1 MRFLGRGT
9 SARRE
14 PRARNF
20 TRQAIFFWCGLL
32 VAMGLLLGIKYADLQ
47 AGAVLQSFL
56 EGEDRWSHAR
66 QTAVHHLEHYVDS
79 GEAEEYRRFTAA
91 LEVLSAL
98 HTVRKALQ
106 QPSPDWATVR
116 QHLSGAGLHEDD
128 VDCMVLLRR
137 RLHFVAEVQHAF
149 DVWKQA
155 DRLVAALEREAAR
168 VRTAQRGAP
177 VRQAGQRAALKRI
190 NDIDQRLVRLER
202 DFNITVRS
210 GHARIGRW
218 LFGIEIAVAV
228 VALAVGFVFARL
240 TLRRNRRWQTRVQ
253 STLQRLDLA
262 LEGASMGLWDW
273 NVKSGEVVFSARL
286 TSMLGYP
293 PDGLTPSPHTWRRL
307 LHPDDRA
314 SAWALLRDHLE
325 GKTPYVKT
333 EYRMRRQD
341 GSWAWIL
348 CTGKVVDRAC
358 DGTPRRAVGV
368 HVDVTEQ
375 KQQAASLRESEE
387 RWRRLVEAHP
397 EPIHITVDGRFAYVN
412 PSGARV
418 FGAEHPD
425 DLIGRSVLELA
436 HPDVEEQI
444 KTRKAQLAEGGATAP
459 FEHPMVRLDGEER
472 IVVARSVPV
481 SYNGQPAA
489 QTVIR
494 DVTEQRRA
502 ERALRESEERY
513 RLLAENI
520 HDVIALLDPEL
531 NITYVSPSIEHLL
544 GYSRE
549 ALKALSF
556 NDEFTP
562 AALERVRAAVRR
574 YQSDRA
580 EQAVSGE
587 GRMELELVH
596 KGGSTVWVECV
607 AAPVHDEDHHVGY
620 TVVARDITA
629 RKQSEQEL
637 IAAKEDAEE
646 ASRLKSAFLANMSH
660 EIRTPLTSIIG
671 FADLL
676 SSQLDGEPL
685 RFLDLI
691 RKSGKRL
698 MHTLTSVLDLAQLES
713 RTMDLQP
720 ERLDLAREIRDAI
733 DLERPQAKE
742 KGIALRS
749 DLSDAPVYAM
759 LDPGAAQRVLTNL
772 ISNAVKFTHE
782 GHVTVRL
789 RADEDVA
796 TLQVEDTGVGIA
808 EEALEQIFEDF
819 KQESEGFTRSFEGS
833 GLGLAIT
840 KRLVTLMNGSVRV
853 ESTKGQG
860 STFTVALPRH
870 PGVPAVPSESTPSA
884 TDGLLSAGGAGTG
897 SEDGA
902 LQVLLV
908 EDHEKTREMVPQLLD
923 EVAVPCD
930 VDAVA
935 SAGDALE
942 RTLSRRYDL
951 LIVDIN
957 LGTEATGLDVME
969 QLRTRPSYRDVPMI
983 ACTAYAMPGDEQR
996 FLGAGFDAYLAKPFQ
1011 AEELLAVIQA
1021 TSDVPLF

>member
-9 SARRE
+9 SARHE

-20 TRQAIFFWCGLL
+20 TRQAVWFWGMLL
-32 VAMGLLLGIKYADLQ
+32 VTMGLLLGIEYVSLRTGTAVQ
-47 AGAVLQSFL
+47 AFL
-56 EGEDRWSHAR
+56 EGEDGWSDAR
-66 QTAVHHLEHYVDS
+66 QSAVHHLKHYIES
-79 GEAEEYRRFTAA
+79 GEEREYRQFLAA
-91 LEVLSAL
+91 LDVSFSL
-98 HTVRKALQ
+98 HAARQALQ
-106 QPSPDWATVR
+106 QPVPDRAAIR
-116 QHLSGAGLHEDD
+116 RHLAQGGMSEEDMTS
-128 VDCMVLLRR
+128 MVLLGR
-137 RLHFVAEVQHAF
+137 RLHFVAEVQQAF
-149 DVWKQA
+149 DRWRQA
-155 DRLVAALEREAAR
+155 DRLIAALQREASRVRTARQASSFPSANQRAALER
-168 VRTAQRGAP
+168 VID
-177 VRQAGQRAALKRI
+177 I
-190 NDIDQRLVRLER
+190 NQSLGDIER
-202 DFNITVRS
+202 DFGIAIRN
-210 GHARIGRW
+210 GYARIARW
-218 LFGIEIAVAV
+218 LLGVEIAVAIA
-228 VALAVGFVFARL
+228 ALSVGFVFARL

-273 NVKSGEVVFSARL
+273 DVESGEVVFSARL

-293 PDGLTPSPHTWRRL
+293 PDGLPPSPHTWRRL

-325 GKTPYVKT
+325 GKAPYVKT
-333 EYRMRRQD
+333 EYRMRRKD

-348 CTGKVVDRAC
+348 CTGKVVERAA

-375 KQQAASLRESEE
+375 KQQAASLQESEE

-397 EPIHITVDGRFAYVN
+397 EPIHITVDGCFAYVN
-412 PSGARV
+412 PSGARL

-425 DLIGRSVLELA
+425 DLIGRSVLDLA
-436 HPDVEEQI
+436 HPDVEDRI
-444 KTRKAQLAEGGATAP
+444 KARKSRLAEGGATAP

-481 SYNGQPAA
+481 TYNGQAAA

-520 HDVIALLDPEL
+520 RDVIALLDPEL
-531 NITYVSPSIEHLL
+531 NVSYVSPSTEHLL

-549 ALKALSF
+549 ALRTLSF
-556 NDEFTP
+556 HDVLTT
-562 AALERVRAAVRR
+562 ASLERVRAAVRR
-574 YQSDRA
+574 YQAGRT
-580 EQAVSGE
+580 EQAASGE
-587 GRMELELVH
+587 ARMELELVH
-596 KGGSTVWVECV
+596 KDGSTVWVECV
-607 AAPVHDEDHHVGY
+607 AAPVHDEKHHVGY
-620 TVVARDITA
+620 TVVARDIAA
-629 RKQSEQEL
+629 RKQFEQEL

-720 ERLDLAREIRDAI
+720 KRLDLAREIRDAV
-733 DLERPQAKE
+733 DLARPQAKE
-742 KGIALRS
+742 KGIALRA
-749 DLSDAPVYAM
+749 DLPDAPVYAM

-782 GHVTVRL
+782 GHVTVCL

-808 EEALEQIFEDF
+808 DEALEQIFEDF

-840 KRLVTLMNGSVRV
+840 KRLVTLMNGSIRV

-860 STFTVALPRH
+860 SIFTVALPRH
-870 PGVPAVPSESTPSA
+870 PGVPAAPSEAAPLA
-884 TDGLLSAGGAGTG
+884 TDGLLSAGGAGVG

-983 ACTAYAMPGDEQR
+983 ACTAYAMPGDERR
-996 FLGAGFDAYLAKPFQ
+996 FLEAGFDAYLAKPFQ

-1021 TSDVPLF
+1021 TSDVPLS